1 MIRRPPRKCH
11 EIRLSIKRLLV
22 LSYAAQLEYS
32 RRWDSSAW
40 EMMQMHGR
48 KHIPAGMLVIAGLC
62 CLPALFLS
70 GCGWWNGQGD
80 EVEEDPILTA
90 DDPTADDQPAAQAPK
105 QKLELNLKPGDRFPL
120 KKTVEHTLRQP
131 AADGWSISRS
141 NLEMLLSVTVNEIHE
156 PDLAKQPADPRAG
169 QKKLQVQY
177 HRVQFSQELPGWKK
191 IDYDSD
197 APVLPIP
204 LVAQG
209 YHGLKDNGFEFW
221 LSANNQILEIVGFDQ
236 FLDRCLRDVTPARKQ
251 QVRTAMAATAG
262 GDGITNFVEDSI
274 GLLPTTAV
282 REGDGWTRERQV
294 LQPVPMYTSTRY
306 TLRRITDEIAEIDII
321 GSISP
326 SATFGQPNQT
336 NTELNVTIRSGSSL
350 GNCLLDRRT
359 GLPMQ
364 SRVEQSLEMAVRLAD
379 GKEFDQHKT
388 TVTTI
393 RYFPE
398 QEQPRESPA
407 APAGRKGEVVQAV
420 AETPEAPAKP
430 AMKR

>member
-1 MIRRPPRKCH
+1 
-11 EIRLSIKRLLV
+11 
-22 LSYAAQLEYS
+22 
-32 RRWDSSAW
+32 
-40 EMMQMHGR
+40 MQGS
-48 KHIPAGMLVIAGLC
+48 KDIPAGMLVIV
-62 CLPALFLS
+62 CLLALS
-70 GCGWWNGQGD
+70 GCGWWNGQAD

-90 DDPTADDQPAAQAPK
+90 EDPAASDPAAAPEAPK

-120 KKTVEHTLRQP
+120 MKTVEHTLRQP
-131 AADGWSISRS
+131 VPEGWAVSRS

-156 PDLAKQPADPRAG
+156 PDHGKQPADPRAG
-169 QKKLQVQY
+169 QKKLLVQY
-177 HRVQFSQELPGWKK
+177 HRVRFSQELPNRKK
-191 IDYDSD
+191 VDYDSD

-236 FLDRCLRDVTPARKQ
+236 FLDRCLRDVAPARKQ
-251 QVRTAMAATAG
+251 QVRAAMAATSG

-294 LQPVPMYTSTRY
+294 LQPLPMYTSTRY
-306 TLRRITDEIAEIDII
+306 TLRRITDEIAEIEIV

-326 SATFGQPNQT
+326 SATFGQPNQP
-336 NTELNVTIRSGSSL
+336 NTELNVTIRGGNSL

-364 SRVEQSLEMAVRLAD
+364 SRVEQSLEMNVRLAN
-379 GKEFDQHKT
+379 GSGFDQQKT

-393 RYFPE
+393 KYFPE
-398 QEQPRESPA
+398 QGAPKNSPGT
-407 APAGRKGEVVQAV
+407 PASPQGNVVQAV
-420 AETPEAPAKP
+420 AESPAPPEKAATK
-430 AMKR
+430 K

>member
-1 MIRRPPRKCH
+1 
-11 EIRLSIKRLLV
+11 
-22 LSYAAQLEYS
+22 
-32 RRWDSSAW
+32 
-40 EMMQMHGR
+40 MHGR
-48 KHIPAGMLVIAGLC
+48 ICFPAAMPVMACLLALC
-62 CLPALFLS
+62 
-70 GCGWWNGQGD
+70 GCGWWNGQAD
-80 EVEEDPILTA
+80 DVEEDPILTA
-90 DDPTADDQPAAQAPK
+90 EDPAAGDSVAAAAPK

-120 KKTVEHTLRQP
+120 MKTVEHTLRQP
-131 AADGWSISRS
+131 APEGSATSRS
-141 NLEMLLSVTVNEIHE
+141 NLEMLLSVTVSEIHE
-156 PDLAKQPADPRAG
+156 PDLGKQPADPRAG
-169 QKKLQVQY
+169 QKKLLVQY
-177 HRVQFSQELPGWKK
+177 HRVRFSQELPGRKK
-191 IDYDSD
+191 VDYDSD

-236 FLDRCLRDVTPARKQ
+236 FLDRCLRDVAPARKQ
-251 QVRTAMAATAG
+251 QVRAAMAATAG

-294 LQPVPMYTSTRY
+294 LQPVPMYISTRY
-306 TLRRITDEIAEIDII
+306 TLRRITDEIAEIDIL

-326 SATFGQPNQT
+326 SATFGQSSQP

-364 SRVEQSLEMAVRLAD
+364 SRVEQSLEMKVHLAN
-379 GKEFDQHKT
+379 GSEFDQQKT
-388 TVTTI
+388 SVTTI

-398 QEQPRESPA
+398 QGAPKSSPG
-407 APAGRKGEVVQAV
+407 APAGSQGAVVQAV
-420 AETPEAPAKP
+420 AESPAPPEKIPAKQ
-430 AMKR
+430 

>member
-1 MIRRPPRKCH
+1 
-11 EIRLSIKRLLV
+11 L
-22 LSYAAQLEYS
+22 A
-32 RRWDSSAW
+32 
-40 EMMQMHGR
+40 
-48 KHIPAGMLVIAGLC
+48 
-62 CLPALFLS
+62 LS
-70 GCGWWNGQGD
+70 GCGWWNGQSD
-80 EVEEDPILTA
+80 DVEEDPVLTA
-90 DDPTADDQPAAQAPK
+90 EDPAAGEEGSAAPETAK

-120 KKTVEHTLRQP
+120 IKTVEHTLRQP
-131 AADGWSISRS
+131 APEGWSISRS

-156 PDLAKQPADPRAG
+156 PDRGKQPADPRAG
-169 QKKLQVQY
+169 QKKLLVQY
-177 HRVQFSQELPGWKK
+177 HRVRFSQELPGRKK
-191 IDYDSD
+191 VDYDSE

-236 FLDRCLRDVTPARKQ
+236 FLDRCLRDVPLARKQ
-251 QVRTAMAATAG
+251 QVRAAMAATSG

-294 LQPVPMYTSTRY
+294 VQPVPMYTSTRY
-306 TLRRITDEIAEIDII
+306 TLRRITDEIAEIDIL

-326 SATFGQPNQT
+326 SATFGQPNQP
-336 NTELNVTIRSGSSL
+336 NNELNVTIRGGNSL

-364 SRVEQSLEMAVRLAD
+364 SRVEQSLEMNVRLAD
-379 GKEFDQHKT
+379 GSEFDQQKT

-393 RYFPE
+393 KYFPE
-398 QEQPRESPA
+398 QGDPKGSPG
-407 APAGRKGEVVQAV
+407 APASPQGNVVQAV
-420 AETPEAPAKP
+420 AESPAAPQTPAP
-430 AMKR
+430 KR

>member
-1 MIRRPPRKCH
+1 
-11 EIRLSIKRLLV
+11 
-22 LSYAAQLEYS
+22 
-32 RRWDSSAW
+32 
-40 EMMQMHGR
+40 MHGR
-48 KHIPAGMLVIAGLC
+48 KHIPEGMLVFGGLC
-62 CLPALFLS
+62 CLSVFFLS

-90 DDPTADDQPAAQAPK
+90 DDPAADDQPAAAP

-120 KKTVEHTLRQP
+120 LKTVEHTLRQP
-131 AADGWSISRS
+131 APEGWSISHS
-141 NLEMLLSVTVNEIHE
+141 NLEMLLSVTVSEIHE
-156 PDLAKQPADPRAG
+156 PDRGKLPADPRAG

-177 HRVQFSQELPGWKK
+177 HRVQFSQELPGRKK
-191 IDYDSD
+191 VDYDSNN
-197 APVLPIP
+197 PVLPIP

-251 QVRTAMAATAG
+251 QVRAAMAATAG

-306 TLRRITDEIAEIDII
+306 TLHRITDEIAEIDIA

-364 SRVEQSLEMAVRLAD
+364 SRVEQSLDMAVRLAD

-398 QEQPRESPA
+398 QGKPQESPG

-420 AETPEAPAKP
+420 AETPEPPARP
-430 AMKR
+430 ATKR

>member
-1 MIRRPPRKCH
+1 
-11 EIRLSIKRLLV
+11 
-22 LSYAAQLEYS
+22 
-32 RRWDSSAW
+32 
-40 EMMQMHGR
+40 MHGR
-48 KHIPAGMLVIAGLC
+48 KDIPAGRLVIV
-62 CLPALFLS
+62 CLLFLS
-70 GCGWWNGQGD
+70 GCGWWNGQAD
-80 EVEEDPILTA
+80 DVEEDPILTA
-90 DDPTADDQPAAQAPK
+90 EDPAASDAIGAPPETPK

-120 KKTVEHTLRQP
+120 MKTVEHTLRQP
-131 AADGWSISRS
+131 APEGWAICRS

-156 PDLAKQPADPRAG
+156 PDRGKQPADLRAG
-169 QKKLQVQY
+169 QKKLLVQY
-177 HRVQFSQELPGWKK
+177 HRVRFSQELPGRKK
-191 IDYDSD
+191 VDYDSE

-251 QVRTAMAATAG
+251 QVRAAMAATSG

-294 LQPVPMYTSTRY
+294 LQPVPMFISTHY
-306 TLRRITDEIAEIDII
+306 TLRRITDEIAEIDIL

-326 SATFGQPNQT
+326 SATFGQPNQP
-336 NTELNVTIRSGSSL
+336 NTELSVTIRGGNSL

-364 SRVEQSLEMAVRLAD
+364 SRVEQSLEMSVHLAN
-379 GKEFDQHKT
+379 GSEFDQQKT

-393 RYFPE
+393 KYFPE
-398 QEQPRESPA
+398 QGEPKSSPG
-407 APAGRKGEVVQAV
+407 APAGPQGNVVQAV
-420 AETPEAPAKP
+420 AESPAAPDKP
-430 AMKR
+430 ATNR